1 MTVSRREFLRL
12 GTTAGVVAAIPAFG
26 ASHKS
31 RASRPDADETLITI
45 LHTNDTHSQIEP
57 FPATDPRY
65 PNMGGAA
72 RRATLVKQVRSENP
86 NTLLVDAGDA
96 FQGSPFFN
104 FYQGEVEYKV
114 MSAIGY
120 DAVTLGNHEF
130 DNGVEA
136 LARAM
141 EFAKF
146 DIVCANYDCRK
157 SKIGKRVQPYTVKN
171 VGPYKVGIFG
181 LGIRFEGLVVERNH
195 ADVID
200 YDPIAPARGAVRV
213 LRQIEKCHLV
223 ICLSHLGFTPKE
235 LERIDDIHVA
245 QQVEGID
252 LIVGGHTHTFMK
264 EPESVKNPSGGITPI
279 FQVGWAGINVG
290 RVDFTIKAGK
300 ITNVTG
306 RILHA
311 SDHLAG

>member
-1 MTVSRREFLRL
+1 MRS
-12 GTTAGVVAAIPAFG
+12 GAAAGVAIGTSSFRWGIARTPSAAAPEG
-26 ASHKS
+26 MV
-31 RASRPDADETLITI
+31 ITV

-57 FPATDPRY
+57 FPENDPRY
-65 PNMGGAA
+65 ANRGGAA
-72 RRATLVKQVRSENP
+72 RRATLVKQVRHENP

-104 FYQGEVEYKV
+104 FYCGEVEYKV

-130 DNGVEA
+130 DNGVDA
-136 LARAM
+136 LANATQ
-141 EFAKF
+141 FAKF

-157 SKIGKRVQPYTVKN
+157 SKIARRVRPYAVKK

-181 LGIRFEGLVVERNH
+181 LGIRFQGLVLEKNH
-195 ADVID
+195 EGIVD
-200 YDPIAPARGAVRV
+200 YDPIAPATGAVRA
-213 LRQIEKCHLV
+213 LRQIEGCHLV
-223 ICLSHLGFTPKE
+223 LCLSHLGYTPKE
-235 LERIDDIHVA
+235 PDRVDDIHVA
-245 QQVEGID
+245 QQVSGID

-264 EPESVKNPSGGITPI
+264 EPALIKGPSGTITPI

-300 ITNVTG
+300 VIGMSG

-311 SDHLAG
+311 SDAQTA